1 MTYALGAAARDT
13 QAATSHAIAAP
24 GDDAIGRGAK
34 VPTCLQTL
42 SPGRP
47 GDDFYEAAKESTDAY
62 NDGCCAGGSI
72 DVDGAADE
80 SGAARACA
88 GELPASYA
96 GTIMSRAWVNGC
108 LHALGVPDA
117 DAPHLLDQL

>member
-1 MTYALGAAARDT
+1 MRGYRPRRAGSTAARV
-13 QAATSHAIAAP
+13 ATERSPRVVHVVPQFA
-24 GDDAIGRGAK
+24 

-42 SPGRP
+42 SPGQP

-62 NDGCCAGGSI
+62 NDGCRAGGSI

-80 SGAARACA
+80 SGAATACA
-88 GELPASYA
+88 AELPASYA